1 MAARSNQAMGA
12 TGATGTT
19 GATGVIRVTDADVRR
34 VIQLVADIIDKFG
47 PRIAGT
53 DSCRGAAADIG
64 ARLGPLCDS
73 VGRQEF
79 TVRTGAMRH
88 LGHVVGGC
96 YILAVATLLA
106 GGAWVWLGAAALT
119 VSLAYWIVVSVFMTE
134 ALDFLFPGGVGVNV
148 WGTIEPEGEVR
159 RQVYVVGHHD
169 SAYVLT
175 FLGPLQKWYAVRII
189 GTIIFSTTVWLSSW
203 AWVVWRGVY
212 GADPGW
218 AWFALAAGIAGLV
231 FVAPFLWFVGSKA
244 SPGAGDNLVASGI
257 AVETARLVRGT
268 TGAGRLRHTR
278 LVVLSLDGEEPGMR
292 GAGAYLREHAAGM
305 KAVPT
310 SVLNIDAVYDLGDL
324 RLLTRDRNGFK
335 ALSAGMTAECVET
348 AKRLGYDIASG
359 PVTFGGGGTDA
370 VRFADHG
377 IEVASIIGIST
388 KLIREGL
395 VYHTVND
402 TVDKLDP
409 KAVTACLEIA
419 MNYIRQKDE
428 GES

>member
-12 TGATGTT
+12 TGARGVM
-19 GATGVIRVTDADVRR
+19 GVIRVTDADVRR
-34 VIQLVADIIDKFG
+34 VLDLIGGIIKKFG
-47 PRIAGT
+47 PRIAGS

-64 ARLGPLCDS
+64 ARLGPLCDG

-79 TVRTGAMRH
+79 TVRTGGMRH

-96 YILAVATLLA
+96 YILAVAMLFT

-119 VSLAYWIVVSVFMTE
+119 VSLVYWIVVSVFMLE

-148 WGTIEPEGEVR
+148 WGTIEPEGEVK

-175 FLGPLQKWYAVRII
+175 FLGRFQKWYAVRII

-203 AWVVWRGVY
+203 AWAVSRGAH

-218 AWFALAAGIAGLV
+218 AGFALAAGVAGLV

-244 SPGAGDNLVASGI
+244 SPGAGDNLVASAV

-268 TGAGRLRHTR
+268 TGAGRLKHTR
-278 LVVLSLDGEEPGMR
+278 LVLLSLDGEEPGMR
-292 GAGAYLREHAAGM
+292 GAGAFLREHAAGM

-310 SVLNIDAVYDLGDL
+310 SVLNFDAIYDVGDL
-324 RLLTRDRNGFK
+324 SLLTRDRNGFT
-335 ALSAGMTAECVET
+335 ALSAPMTAECVEI

-409 KAVTACLEIA
+409 KAVKACLEIA
-419 MNYIRQKDE
+419 VNYIREKDE
-428 GES
+428 G